1 MNWKLRKAFTGNNT
15 SDVQTINGY
24 IAAGED
30 NDFSVEVSPVGKE
43 YPAPLVVP
51 RTNLVTQSEYFG
63 IWTNVSSNPVD
74 VVDNFAISPEGVQNA
89 AKLTFNGLNSWKA
102 SPIVSVTQ
110 QTYTGSVYM
119 RVEDGGGDISG
130 WLSIYATGTGA
141 VRQDVPFTITSE
153 WQRFEAVF
161 DSWTIGNAAT
171 YFVIRSNENGRS
183 CLAYG
188 AQLEAGDK
196 ATEYIPTNGAAV
208 TRSWDSFS
216 RVQNQVP
223 GICNGTHTHTGAAS
237 GGGIAATT
245 LTGTGSGGKFKY
257 EFDTLGKLTLIEAM
271 THENL
276 LLQSNTFDTTWSVF
290 GSVMSSQAGYD
301 GTNDASLLSKSAS
314 NGRVDQTLT
323 ASGLQTLSIYAKAN
337 TATWLK
343 LQAYDGSLYRT
354 TSFNLSGDGVI
365 GTQYNLTDA
374 KILSLG
380 NGWYRCSIIFTG
392 PTQKVYVYPAEG
404 DNITSGTSGSIYIQ
418 DAQVEQGLV
427 ATEYIES
434 GASTGKAGILEH
446 SPRFDYS
453 GGASCPSLLLEPS
466 RTNLVEYS
474 EYTGSDYWNKTG
486 LDHTDNAT
494 ISPEGVQNASLVT
507 ETIDN
512 SQHLINIYYQNR
524 PNVAAGS
531 VTHSVRVK
539 DNGIGTII
547 LYNNGSSG
555 GASAIFDISAGTK
568 GAIGGS
574 ATSSDI
580 KPLGNGWY
588 EIYMTFTALAGNSSI
603 AIYMRTQATYSGDG
617 TSGIYIYGAQM
628 EEGSYPTSY
637 IPNHSGGSVTRG
649 EETTSYLT
657 LPETLTDDFTLFFD
671 FKEIN
676 TVNGWIA
683 FTDSSNVAVYT
694 FYSYSGHFD
703 VNNGSAYILESSA
716 DPNGKIALKQSGS
729 SVKVFVNG
737 VDKTKSGATANLT
750 DIAKFRFASRDS
762 RNSATLNQMLVFPEA
777 LSNTDCEI
785 LTGTSYESFAAMAT
799 ALNYTT
805 YE

>member
-1 MNWKLRKAFTGNNT
+1 MITNGGFDTDSDWTKGTGWTISGGTANSDGSQTGNSNLYQ
-15 SDVQTINGY
+15 VVYTI
-24 IAAGED
+24 
-30 NDFSVEVSPVGKE
+30 GKR
-43 YPAPLVVP
+43 Y
-51 RTNLVTQSEYFG
+51 VTK
-63 IWTNVSSNPVD
+63 IKVL
-74 VVDNFAISPEGVQNA
+74 AI
-89 AKLTFNGLNSWKA
+89 
-102 SPIVSVTQ
+102 
-110 QTYTGSVYM
+110 
-119 RVEDGGGDISG
+119 DGT
-130 WLSIYATGTGA
+130 LKVFTGTGTATLVITEVGEYQISNTLADSSA
-141 VRQDVPFTITSE
+141 VLYIQTTAGTTTTIDNVSVKE
-153 WQRFEAVF
+153 VVVGDGDF
-161 DSWTIGNAAT
+161 D
-171 YFVIRSNENGRS
+171 
-183 CLAYG
+183 
-188 AQLEAGDK
+188 
-196 ATEYIPTNGAAV
+196 
-208 TRSWDSFS
+208 FS
-216 RVQNQVP
+216 RGSNLTATRVNS
-223 GICNGTHTHTGAAS
+223 NG
-237 GGGIAATT
+237 
-245 LTGTGSGGKFKY
+245 
-257 EFDTLGKLTLIEAM
+257 LIEKGR
-271 THENL
+271 ENL
-276 LLQSNTFDTTWSVF
+276 LLQSNQFDTTWS
-290 GSVMSSQAGYD
+290 SVNTTETSGQAGYD
-301 GTNDASLLSKSAS
+301 GSSDAWLL
-314 NGRVDQTLT
+314 TIT
-323 ASGLQTLSIYAKAN
+323 ASGAYLYQDKAVSGVQTFSFFAKEGTLARVNVVVNASINVTAQFDLAN
-337 TATWLK
+337 GIVLG
-343 LQAYDGSLYRT
+343 GSQNI
-354 TSFNLSGDGVI
+354 TSSITSVGD
-365 GTQYNLTDA
+365 
-374 KILSLG
+374 
-380 NGWYRCSIIFTG
+380 GWYRCSVTYNQGTTSRFRL
-392 PTQKVYVYPAEG
+392 YPVNLAG
-404 DNITSGTSGSIYIQ
+404 GGTSGSIYIQ

>member
-1 MNWKLRKAFTGNNT
+1 MSFFDDASLVFLPSGEAGKDGKAYSMKPTNGDGDFTFSRGSNLT
-15 SDVQTINGY
+15 STRVDSNGLIEKGRENLLTY
-24 IAAGED
+24 S
-30 NDFSVEVSPVGKE
+30 NDFSNSAWTKSAATIIADALISPQGV
-43 YPAPLVVP
+43 
-51 RTNLVTQSEYFG
+51 TNASYLTDDTANNFHGLYS
-63 IWTNVSSNPVD
+63 IKNVSSVFTCSIF
-74 VVDNFAISPEGVQNA
+74 VKYDNKQFVSFVSNNNGASDRYAYFDLINKTTHTISSG
-89 AKLTFNGLNSWKA
+89 LTA
-102 SPIVSVTQ
+102 S
-110 QTYTGSVYM
+110 
-119 RVEDGGGDISG
+119 VEDVGNG
-130 WLSIYATGTGA
+130 WLRLSVMGVSSSNAYYFWNIAASNSTTAYVGDGTGR
-141 VRQDVPFTITSE
+141 VGI
-153 WQRFEAVF
+153 
-161 DSWTIGNAAT
+161 
-171 YFVIRSNENGRS
+171 
-183 CLAYG
+183 YG
-188 AQLEAGDK
+188 AQLE
-196 ATEYIPTNGAAV
+196 I
-208 TRSWDSFS
+208 
-216 RVQNQVP
+216 
-223 GICNGTHTHTGAAS
+223 
-237 GGGIAATT
+237 
-245 LTGTGSGGKFKY
+245 
-257 EFDTLGKLTLIEAM
+257 
-271 THENL
+271 
-276 LLQSNTFDTTWSVF
+276 
-290 GSVMSSQAGYD
+290 
-301 GTNDASLLSKSAS
+301 
-314 NGRVDQTLT
+314 
-323 ASGLQTLSIYAKAN
+323 
-337 TATWLK
+337 
-343 LQAYDGSLYRT
+343 
-354 TSFNLSGDGVI
+354 
-365 GTQYNLTDA
+365 
-374 KILSLG
+374 
-380 NGWYRCSIIFTG
+380 
-392 PTQKVYVYPAEG
+392 
-404 DNITSGTSGSIYIQ
+404 
-418 DAQVEQGLV
+418 GLV

-434 GASTGKAGILEH
+434 GASTGKAGILED

>member
-1 MNWKLRKAFTGNNT
+1 MSFFDDASLVFLPSGGAGKDGKAYSIKPVPEYGN
-15 SDVQTINGY
+15 
-24 IAAGED
+24 E
-30 NDFSVEVSPVGKE
+30 
-43 YPAPLVVP
+43 
-51 RTNLVTQSEYFG
+51 LVTNGGFDTDSDWSKGTGWSIGSGVATANNVPNLQRLQQGVGTSVIGKTYKYSLSVS
-63 IWTNVSSNPVD
+63 NVSGFYSVYIFGVYVLATVNTEGTFEGYVTATSTNGAFW
-74 VVDNFAISPEGVQNA
+74 VAGASASGLTAATIDN
-89 AKLTFNGLNSWKA
+89 
-102 SPIVSVTQ
+102 VSVKE
-110 QTYTGSVYM
+110 VI
-119 RVEDGGGDISG
+119 VEDGD
-130 WLSIYATGTGA
+130 
-141 VRQDVPFTITSE
+141 FT
-153 WQRFEAVF
+153 
-161 DSWTIGNAAT
+161 
-171 YFVIRSNENGRS
+171 
-183 CLAYG
+183 
-188 AQLEAGDK
+188 
-196 ATEYIPTNGAAV
+196 
-208 TRSWDSFS
+208 FS
-216 RVQNQVP
+216 RGSNLTATRVDS
-223 GICNGTHTHTGAAS
+223 NG
-237 GGGIAATT
+237 
-245 LTGTGSGGKFKY
+245 
-257 EFDTLGKLTLIEAM
+257 LIEKGR
-271 THENL
+271 ENL
-276 LLQSNTFDTTWSVF
+276 LINSVWDGVTTDTKPTGWTFQLVSGTGTFDVTATEGQIRFQTLDASSRAFIYSPTITTNGIVVASVYVDEVTTAMPLSDLLTRTANATALF
-290 GSVMSSQAGYD
+290 AYEDGVQINYYSDNVQAGKRYSVVF
-301 GTNDASLLSKSAS
+301 NK
-314 NGRVDQTLT
+314 T
-323 ASGLQTLSIYAKAN
+323 ASTN
-337 TATWLK
+337 F
-343 LQAYDGSLYRT
+343 R
-354 TSFNLSGDGVI
+354 FGV
-365 GTQYNLTDA
+365 GV
-374 KILSLG
+374 S
-380 NGWYRCSIIFTG
+380 
-392 PTQKVYVYPAEG
+392 
-404 DNITSGTSGSIYIQ
+404 SGTLGDVVLSRPQIE
-418 DAQVEQGLV
+418 VGLV
-427 ATEYIES
+427 ATEWITS
-434 GASTGKAGILEH
+434 PVGSTGLAGILED

-762 RNSATLNQMLVFPEA
+762 RNSATLNQILVFPEA